1 MPHIILSDDQ
11 ARLLTE
17 AYPVQVLDPA
27 GNVLGHIEPV
37 GFAPEEIA
45 AAHREAASPGPWYSG
60 DEVRAHLEALNQA
73 AAQEGSLSQQRMQ
86 EVLGEARA
94 RREP

>member
-11 ARLLTE
+11 ARLLAE

-37 GFAPEEIA
+37 GFTPEEIA
-45 AAHREAASPGPWYSG
+45 AARREAASPGPWYTG
-60 DEVRAHLEALNQA
+60 DEVRAHFQALDQA
-73 AAQEGSLSQQRMQ
+73 AAQCSLDQQRMR
-86 EVLGEARA
+86 EVLSEARS
-94 RREP
+94 REP